1 MMNLILMIRMM
12 DVFEDWFGTLWI
24 LTFGGC
30 EGMSISNLNLRGP
43 LGNQGFHAM
52 CFLFGEA
59 VDFRW
64 LTSQFENLLNHVKL
78 ILSPKDN
85 QMPVLFWELTS
96 GSYSGMETFQWG
108 SKNK

>member
-1 MMNLILMIRMM
+1 MNLTFMLCMM
-12 DVFEDWFGTLWI
+12 VGFEDWFGALWT

-30 EGMSISNLNLRGP
+30 EGMRILNLNLRGL
-43 LGNQGFHAM
+43 LGDHEFHAM